1 MSITAA
7 VGLLQ
12 GLKETDV
19 RFRVHALKKIQ
30 LIIDEHWAEIADA
43 LMDIEEL
50 YEDQG
55 FPERELAALI
65 ASKVYY
71 HMEQYDEA
79 LRLALES
86 GSKFDINE
94 KSAYV
99 ERLISKCIDDY
110 TSKRVRNAEAKSEE
124 EREAIDPKLEE
135 IVNRMFERCLRD
147 GEYYQTIGIAL
158 EARRTDMIEQA
169 IRSGEYIDEKLN
181 YTYSL
186 AEKSISSKEFRTEV
200 LELLVRILKER
211 LSAST
216 YYFDL
221 SRCYVS
227 LNNAAEL
234 ANLLSTLQLE
244 SSDSAL
250 VALQLAFDLFDSEN
264 QQLTSQ
270 VCIQLKARE
279 LAESDP
285 EKKKEITRLVE
296 VITGKYTHEL
306 YMQFL
311 SKNNKTD
318 SLIVTDIK
326 ESIPQTVSALQ
337 EACIWCNGIMNACTT
352 DDSFLKNNLDW
363 ISKTSN
369 WAKFSCCSTLGS
381 IHKGNTANAMVILEP
396 YLNPSHANSNPY
408 SGGGAFYALGLI
420 HANQYNAEVMN
431 TFFSNMTSLGKNDVI
446 CHGICLGYG
455 LVGMATGDEAVYSE
469 LKTTMFED
477 SAVRGQAA
485 ALAAGLIMLGTG
497 NQDVISDLLT
507 YAHETQHEKIIR
519 EISLS
524 LAFIM
529 YGKEEA
535 ADELFEKMASDKDAI
550 IRYGAMYLLGMAY
563 VGTGNK
569 IAIRKLLHY
578 GVSDVD
584 NDVRRSA
591 VTNLGFVMARNPE
604 KLPRMVAQLADSYN
618 PFVRYGA
625 AMALGICCSG
635 SANTEALN
643 ILVPLLGDN
652 NDFVRQGAIIA
663 IALVLMQVTT
673 GVEPQ
678 VADLKKHY
686 DQIYK
691 DKHEDILCRFGAI
704 VAKGIL
710 EAGGRNCL
718 IQLISRL
725 GSPRITTV
733 VGLVVFNQFW
743 YWFPYINFLSLALTP
758 TALLG
763 INADIKMPAS
773 FSVISNMKPSMFA
786 YPAPIVRETMKKP
799 EKIQSAILSITRRAE
814 ANARK
819 REETK
824 GATGPAKKEVKKE
837 EEKKEEKK
845 EDAKDAKKEEPEQ
858 PEPDTETIENGRRI
872 LPQQKKYLR
881 LNPESRYIPLA
892 KDTFTGI
899 LVLQDTEPGKPES
912 YVGEVKK
919 ESVKKEEKDV
929 EMRPPEEFIYDPVAQ
944 EDKP

>member
-7 VGLLQ
+7 IGLLQ

-19 RFRVHALKKIQ
+19 RFKVHALKKIQ

-43 LMDIEEL
+43 LGNIEEL
-50 YEDQG
+50 YEDKS

-71 HMEQYDEA
+71 HMEEYNEA
-79 LRLALES
+79 LRFALES

-110 TSKRVRNAEAKSEE
+110 ISKRVQNAEAKSEE
-124 EREAIDPKLEE
+124 EKQPIDPKLEE
-135 IVNRMFERCLRD
+135 IVNRMFERCLKD
-147 GEYYQTIGIAL
+147 GEYNQTIGIAL
-158 EARRTDMIEQA
+158 EARRSDMIEQA
-169 IRSGEYIDEKLN
+169 IRAGEYIDEKLN

-186 AEKSISSKEFRTEV
+186 AAKSISNKEFRTEV
-200 LELLVRILKER
+200 LELLVKILKER

-234 ANLLSTLQLE
+234 ASLLGNLQLE
-244 SSDSAL
+244 SPDSAL

-279 LAESDP
+279 FAESDP
-285 EKKKEITRLVE
+285 KRKVQIAKLIE
-296 VITGKYTHEL
+296 VITGKYTYEL

-318 SLIVTDIK
+318 DQILTEIK
-326 ESIPQTVSALQ
+326 ESIPQTVSILQ
-337 EACIWCNGIMNACTT
+337 EACLWSNGIMNACTT
-352 DDSFLKNNLDW
+352 DDSFVKKNLEW

-369 WAKFSCCSTLGS
+369 WAKFSCCSILGM
-381 IHKGNTANAMVILEP
+381 IHKGNKANAMIILQP
-396 YLNPSHANSNPY
+396 YLNQTHANSNPY

-420 HANQYNAEVMN
+420 HANQNNPEVMN
-431 TFFSNMTSLGKNDVI
+431 TFITNMTSLGKNDVI
-446 CHGICLGYG
+446 CHGICLGFG
-455 LVGMATGDEAVYSE
+455 LVGMATGDEGIYTD
-469 LKTTMFED
+469 LRTTIFED

-485 ALAAGLIMLGTG
+485 ALSVGLIMLGTG
-497 NQDVISDLLT
+497 NQDVINDLFT

-519 EISLS
+519 EIALS

-535 ADELFEKMASDKDAI
+535 ADQLFEKMVSDKDAI
-550 IRYGAMYLLGMAY
+550 IRYGAMYLIGMAY

-584 NDVRRSA
+584 NDVRRGA
-591 VTNLGFVMARNPE
+591 VTNLGFVLARNPE

-618 PFVRYGA
+618 PYVRYGA
-625 AMALGICCSG
+625 AMALSIGCAC
-635 SANTEALN
+635 SANAEALN
-643 ILVPLLGDN
+643 ILVPLLGDS

-663 IALVLMQVTT
+663 LSLVLMQVTT

-678 VADLKKHY
+678 VADLKKYY
-686 DQIYK
+686 DQVYK

-704 VAKGIL
+704 ISKGIL
-710 EAGGRNCL
+710 DAGGRNCT
-718 IQLISRL
+718 IQLISRI
-725 GSPRITTV
+725 GSPRMASV
-733 VGLVVFNQFW
+733 VGLAVFNQFW

-763 INADIKMPAS
+763 INADIKMPSS
-773 FSVISNMKPSMFA
+773 FSVISNAKPSMFA
-786 YPAPIVRETMKKP
+786 YPAPIVREVMKKA
-799 EKIQSAILSITRRAE
+799 EKVQSAVLSITRRAE

-819 REETK
+819 REESK
-824 GATGPAKKEVKKE
+824 GVIGIVRKETR
-837 EEKKEEKK
+837 KEEKK
-845 EDAKDAKKEEPEQ
+845 EDEKEEAKKEKKEEP
-858 PEPDTETIENGRRI
+858 PEPDTEIIENGKRI
-872 LPQQKKYLR
+872 LPHQKKYLR
-881 LNPESRYIPLA
+881 LNPESRYVPLS
-892 KDTFTGI
+892 KVTTYI
-899 LVLQDTEPGKPES
+899 
-912 YVGEVKK
+912 
-919 ESVKKEEKDV
+919 
-929 EMRPPEEFIYDPVAQ
+929 IN
-944 EDKP
+944 

>member
-7 VGLLQ
+7 AGLLQ

-19 RFRVHALKKIQ
+19 RFKTHALQKIQ

-50 YEDQG
+50 YEDPG

-86 GSKFDINE
+86 GTKFDINE
-94 KSAYV
+94 KSAYI

-110 TSKRVRNAEAKSEE
+110 TSKRVHNAEVKSEE
-124 EREAIDPKLEE
+124 EKEIIDPKLEL
-135 IVNRMFERCLRD
+135 IVDRMFERCLRD

-158 EARRTDMIEQA
+158 EARRKDIIEQA
-169 IRSGEYIDEKLN
+169 IKSGEYIDEKLN

-186 AEKSISSKEFRTEV
+186 AEKSISNKEFRTEV
-200 LELLVRILKER
+200 LELLVSILKDR
-211 LSAST
+211 LSSSA

-221 SRCYVS
+221 SRCYAS
-227 LNNAAEL
+227 LNNAGEL
-234 ANLLSTLQLE
+234 ANLLGNLQFD
-244 SSDSAL
+244 SPDSAL

-264 QQLTSQ
+264 QQLTNQ
-270 VCIQLKARE
+270 VCTQLKARE
-279 LAESDP
+279 FAESDP
-285 EKKKEITRLVE
+285 ERKGQITKLID
-296 VITGKYTHEL
+296 VITGKYTYEL
-306 YMQFL
+306 NMQFL

-318 SLIVTDIK
+318 NLIVTEIK
-326 ESIPQTVSALQ
+326 ETIPQTISVLQ
-337 EACIWCNGIMNACTT
+337 EACIWCNGLMNACTT

-381 IHKGNTANAMVILEP
+381 IHKGNKANAMIILQP
-396 YLNPSHANSNPY
+396 YLNHTHANSNPY

-431 TFFSNMTSLGKNDVI
+431 TFITNMSSLGKNDVI

-455 LVGMATGDEAVYSE
+455 LVGMATGDEGIYTE
-469 LKTTMFED
+469 LRSIIFED

-485 ALAAGLIMLGTG
+485 ALSAGLIMLGTG
-497 NQDVISDLLT
+497 NKEAIDDLLT

-519 EISLS
+519 EISLA

-529 YGKEEA
+529 YAREEA
-535 ADELFEKMASDKDAI
+535 ADPLFERMVSDKDAI

-569 IAIRKLLHY
+569 IAIKKLLHY

-591 VTNLGFVMARNPE
+591 VTNLGFVLARTPE
-604 KLPRMVAQLADSYN
+604 KLPRMVSQLADSYN

-625 AMALGICCSG
+625 AMALGICCAG
-635 SANTEALN
+635 SANSEALN
-643 ILVPLLGDN
+643 ILVPLLGDS
-652 NDFVRQGAIIA
+652 NDFVRQGAFLA
-663 IALVLMQVTT
+663 LALVLMQVTT

-678 VADLKKHY
+678 VADLKKY
-686 DQIYK
+686 FDQVYK

-704 VAKGIL
+704 ISKGIL
-710 EAGGRNCL
+710 EAGGRNCT
-718 IQLISRL
+718 IQLISRM
-725 GSPRITTV
+725 GSPRMASV

-773 FSVISNMKPSMFA
+773 FSIISNMKPSVFA
-786 YPAPIVRETMKKP
+786 YPAPIVREAMKKP
-799 EKIQSAILSITRRAE
+799 EKIQSAVLSVTRRAE
-814 ANARK
+814 ARAKK
-819 REETK
+819 REDIK
-824 GATGPAKKEVKKE
+824 GTADPAKKEVKKE
-837 EEKKEEKK
+837 EEKKDEKKEEVKEEKK
-845 EDAKDAKKEEPEQ
+845 EEP
-858 PEPDTETIENGRRI
+858 PEPDTEIIENGRRI
-872 LPQQKKYLR
+872 LPHQKKYLR
-881 LNPESRYIPLA
+881 LNPESRYVPLA
-892 KDTFTGI
+892 KVRNCVI
-899 LVLQDTEPGKPES
+899 E
-912 YVGEVKK
+912 
-919 ESVKKEEKDV
+919 
-929 EMRPPEEFIYDPVAQ
+929 
-944 EDKP
+944 